1 MKDKVNTTS
10 EQNGYSSLCADV
22 SSNTPIETLVSL
34 GPKNRYGEIPTIRLF
49 LNKYHTYPCTL
60 DCETDDDDIRFHV
73 TTILNYIRDELK
85 HDINKDCITRKY
97 HRRTKQKY
105 VDSRV
110 SDLGNGIMIN
120 FIDSSLDSD
129 VHNKNEL
136 KADYGDNYF
145 LISSEIKIFYL
156 PEHDSF
162 VQDLSTHFSQ
172 MIVYSSK
179 SCILQM
185 VCRSQC
191 GYYLDGVRIK
201 KPLITDLAL
210 HYGKGFLSTHE
221 KILKNLNK
229 KESKGIVLLH
239 GVPGSG
245 KTHYI
250 RYLIQ
255 EIQDKTLIYISP
267 EMAKEISSPE
277 FLPFL
282 MRHEDAILIIED
294 AENIIQDRNESS
306 TPSQAVANLLNLS
319 DGLLGD
325 AMHQQ
330 IIATFNCDLTTVDPA
345 LLRKG
350 RLIAN
355 YEFNKLD
362 LESVK
367 ILSDKLGFGTDGITE
382 PMTLAEIFNQGD
394 KDNQSIV

>member
-1 MKDKVNTTS
+1 MKDKINTTS
-10 EQNGYSSLCADV
+10 EQNGYSSCAGAC
-22 SSNTPIETLVSL
+22 SNTSTETLVSL
-34 GPKNRYGEIPTIRLF
+34 GPKNHFGEIPAIRLF
-49 LNKYHTYPCTL
+49 LNKYHRYPCTL
-60 DCETDDDDIRFHV
+60 DCDADDDDIHFHA

-85 HDINKDCITRKY
+85 HDINEDCIKRKY

-105 VDSRV
+105 VESRV

-120 FIDSSLDSD
+120 FIGSSLDSD
-129 VHNKNEL
+129 IHNKNNL
-136 KADYGDNYF
+136 KADYDDNYF
-145 LISSEIKIFYL
+145 LIVSEIKIYYL

-162 VQDLSTHFSQ
+162 VQDLSDHFSQ

-179 SCILQM
+179 SCTLQM
-185 VCRSQC
+185 VCRNQC
-191 GYYLDGVRIK
+191 GYYLDGIRIK
-201 KPLITDLAL
+201 KPCITDLAL
-210 HYGKGFLSTHE
+210 HYGNNFLATHE
-221 KILKNLNK
+221 KILTNLNK

-239 GVPGSG
+239 GIPGSG

-255 EIQDKTLIYISP
+255 EVQDKTLIYVSP

-294 AENIIQDRNESS
+294 AENIIQDRNESLI
-306 TPSQAVANLLNLS
+306 PSQAVANLLNLS

-330 IIATFNCDLTTVDPA
+330 IIATFNCDLTTIDPA

-355 YEFNKLD
+355 HEFNKLD
-362 LESVK
+362 LESSK
-367 ILSDKLGFGTDGITE
+367 ILSDKLGFGTEGVTE
-382 PMTLAEIFNQGD
+382 PMSLAEIFNQGD
-394 KDNQSIV
+394 KDNKSIV